1 MNSDHPT
8 SEAERHARQLRNGIL
23 SAAALLV
30 LLLSVALA
38 LPNLRGVLEMVTDPA
53 PGWLLLAVLLELAS
67 CLGYVAIVRLV
78 LPRGPARQVRW
89 LAWAE
94 MAFGVLVPIGG
105 AGGLA
110 VGAWA
115 MRAWGVEWS
124 RIANR
129 STVIF
134 LLTSAVNVIVLA
146 LAGVGVAAV
155 LGGRSSLALGL
166 VPAGVALATLV
177 FFLLLPRLIS
187 QSAIARGDGRLS
199 GILLSAAGSV
209 RDTEWILRKP
219 DWRQLGNIGYLV
231 FDVAALWA
239 CLRAVGISPPLPALV
254 VGYQIGYLA
263 NIVPIPCRIVC
274 SSCVSRRR
282 AAAPAVCWGGRLC
295 SRTRARR
302 RPAPGPQ

>member
-1 MNSDHPT
+1 
-8 SEAERHARQLRNGIL
+8 
-23 SAAALLV
+23 
-30 LLLSVALA
+30 
-38 LPNLRGVLEMVTDPA
+38 MVTDAA

-146 LAGVGVAAV
+146 LAGVGVAAG

-187 QSAIARGDGRLS
+187 QSAIATGDGRLS

-209 RDTEWILRKP
+209 RDTESILRKP

-231 FDVAALWA
+231 FDIAALWA

-263 NIVPIPCRIVC
+263 NIVPIPGGVGVLAGGLIGALLLYGLPAAQTAAAVLLYNAIALWIPALGGTIAFTRL
-274 SSCVSRRR
+274 RR
-282 AAAPAVCWGGRLC
+282 AITKDA
-295 SRTRARR
+295 RAR
-302 RPAPGPQ
+302 ALPGGSATVPHSLQFLR